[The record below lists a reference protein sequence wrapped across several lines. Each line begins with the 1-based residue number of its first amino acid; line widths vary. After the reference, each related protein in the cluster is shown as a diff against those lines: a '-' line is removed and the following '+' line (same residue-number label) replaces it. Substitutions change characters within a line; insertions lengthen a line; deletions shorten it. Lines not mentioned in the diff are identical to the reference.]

1 MPVLGLSTFF
11 AILVKFNVKYC
22 LVLGKKKQL
31 MHQNIFAELS
41 LVIALAAGI
50 SMIMR
55 LIRQPLIIGHILTG
69 IIVGPSVLHLVK
81 SPETIEIFASIG
93 IALLLFIIG
102 LGLNPKV
109 IKEVGKVSAITG
121 VIQVLFIAGVGG
133 LAGIVLGFG
142 KTESVFF
149 GLALAFSSTIIILKL
164 LSDKKEQ
171 SRLYGKVVIGLL
183 LIQDIIAVL
192 SLLLVTSKSNGGFS
206 PSQLG
211 ILLAKGTLITIPV
224 VFIGNIVLPKMHKL
238 IAGSPEFLFLFALG
252 WGFGIAALFEQAGF
266 SLEIGALLAGVS
278 LASLPYAQE
287 ISARLRPLR
296 DFFIVV
302 FFITLGTQLTFG
314 HIALLLPAI
323 IMGSFIVIILKP
335 IIVLAIMGLLGYTK
349 RTSFK
354 AAISTAQVS
363 EFSLV
368 LLLLGNS
375 QGMVSQNLV
384 VIITIIALI
393 SIACS
398 AYLIIYSDSLYKL
411 ADKYFTLFERRKTHF
426 EQDGRHRY
434 DLVLFGYRKGGHEFL
449 KTFQSLGKPFVVVD
463 YDPEVIDMLEHLK
476 VNFLYGDAGDIELLD
491 EIGLERSKLVV
502 STITDYST
510 TSVLLPLILSRNPG
524 LVVICHAESKQQAD
538 QLYDLGASY
547 VMMPH
552 FLGSKKIS
560 DFIKHSGIKKSEF
573 KKFREQHLA
582 YLHSRSNAN
591 IEE

>member
-1 MPVLGLSTFF
+1 
-11 AILVKFNVKYC
+11 
-22 LVLGKKKQL
+22 
-31 MHQNIFAELS
+31 
-41 LVIALAAGI
+41 
-50 SMIMR
+50 
-55 LIRQPLIIGHILTG
+55 
-69 IIVGPSVLHLVK
+69 
-81 SPETIEIFASIG
+81 
-93 IALLLFIIG
+93 
-102 LGLNPKV
+102 
-109 IKEVGKVSAITG
+109 
-121 VIQVLFIAGVGG
+121 
-133 LAGIVLGFG
+133 
-142 KTESVFF
+142 
-149 GLALAFSSTIIILKL
+149 
-164 LSDKKEQ
+164 
-171 SRLYGKVVIGLL
+171 
-183 LIQDIIAVL
+183 
-192 SLLLVTSKSNGGFS
+192 
-206 PSQLG
+206 
-211 ILLAKGTLITIPV
+211 
-224 VFIGNIVLPKMHKL
+224 
-238 IAGSPEFLFLFALG
+238 
-252 WGFGIAALFEQAGF
+252 
-266 SLEIGALLAGVS
+266 
-278 LASLPYAQE
+278 
-287 ISARLRPLR
+287 
-296 DFFIVV
+296 
-302 FFITLGTQLTFG
+302 
-314 HIALLLPAI
+314 
-323 IMGSFIVIILKP
+323 
-335 IIVLAIMGLLGYTK
+335 MGLLGYTK

>member
-1 MPVLGLSTFF
+1 
-11 AILVKFNVKYC
+11 
-22 LVLGKKKQL
+22 

-41 LVIALAAGI
+41 LVIALAAGM

-55 LIRQPLIIGHILTG
+55 LIRQPLIIGHIITG
-69 IIVGPSVLHLVK
+69 IIVGPTILNLVK
-81 SPETIEIFASIG
+81 SPQTIEIFASIG

-109 IKEVGKVSAITG
+109 VKEVGKVAAITG
-121 VIQVLFIAGVGG
+121 VIQVVFIAAAGG
-133 LAGIVLGFG
+133 LAGVVLGFG

-206 PSQLG
+206 PVQLG
-211 ILLAKGTLITIPV
+211 VLLAKGTAIAIPV
-224 VFIGNIVLPKMHKL
+224 LFIGNVVLPKMHKL
-238 IAGSPEFLFLFALG
+238 IAGSQEFLFLFALG

-278 LASLPYAQE
+278 LASLPYTQE
-287 ISARLRPLR
+287 ISARLRPIR

-302 FFITLGTQLTFG
+302 FFIALGTQLTFG
-314 HIALLLPAI
+314 NILLLLPAI
-323 IMGSFIVIILKP
+323 IVGSFIVIVLKP
-335 IIVLAIMGLLGYTK
+335 IIVLTIMGLLGYTK

-354 AAISTAQVS
+354 AASATGQIS

-375 QGMVSQNLV
+375 QGIVSQNLV
-384 VIITIIALI
+384 VIITIIALV

-398 AYLIIYSDSLYKL
+398 SYMIIYSDSLYNW
-411 ADKYFTLFERRKTHF
+411 ADKHFTLFERRKTHF
-426 EQDGRHRY
+426 EQDRHHKY

-463 YDPEVIDMLEHLK
+463 YDPEVIDALEHLK
-476 VNFLYGDAGDIELLD
+476 VNFLYGDAGDVELLD

-502 STITDYST
+502 STITDYAT
-510 TSVLLPLILSRNPG
+510 TSVLVPFLLNKNPK
-524 LVVICHAESKQQAD
+524 LVIVCHAESKQQAD
-538 QLYDLGASY
+538 QLYDMGASY
-547 VMMPH
+547 VMIPH

-560 DFIKHSGIKKSEF
+560 EFIKHSGIKKSEF
-573 KKFREQHLA
+573 KKFREKHLT
-582 YLHSRSNAN
+582 YLHSRSVTST
-591 IEE
+591 EE

>member
-1 MPVLGLSTFF
+1 
-11 AILVKFNVKYC
+11 
-22 LVLGKKKQL
+22 

-41 LVIALAAGI
+41 LVIALAAGV

-55 LIRQPLIIGHILTG
+55 LLRQPLIIGHILTG
-69 IIVGPSVLHLVK
+69 IIVGPAILNLVQ
-81 SPETIEIFASIG
+81 SPQTIEIFASIG

-109 IKEVGKVSAITG
+109 IKEVGKVAAITG
-121 VIQVLFIAGVGG
+121 TVQVLFIAIVGG
-133 LAGIVLGFG
+133 LVGVLLGFG

-192 SLLLVTSKSNGGFS
+192 SLLLVTSKSSGGFS
-206 PSQLG
+206 IAQLG
-211 ILLAKGTLITIPV
+211 ILLVKGTAITIPV
-224 VFIGNIVLPKMHKL
+224 LFIGNVVLPKMHKL
-238 IAGSPEFLFLFALG
+238 IAGSQEFLFLFALG

-278 LASLPYAQE
+278 LASLPYTQE

-314 HIALLLPAI
+314 NILLLLPAI
-323 IMGSFIVIILKP
+323 LMGSFIVIVLKP
-335 IIVLAIMGLLGYTK
+335 IVVLSIMGLLGYTK

-354 AAISTAQVS
+354 AAISTGQIS

-375 QGMVSQNLV
+375 QGVVSQNLV

-398 AYLIIYSDSLYKL
+398 SYMIIYADSLYNW
-411 ADKYFTLFERRKTHF
+411 ADKHFTLFEKRKTHF
-426 EQDGRHRY
+426 EQSGHHRY

-463 YDPEVIDMLEHLK
+463 YDPEVIDTLEHLK

-491 EIGLERSKLVV
+491 EIGLERAKLVV
-502 STITDYST
+502 STITDYAT
-510 TSVLLPLILSRNPG
+510 TSVLLPLLLNRNPK

-547 VMMPH
+547 VMIPH

-560 DFIKHSGIKKSEF
+560 EFIKHSGMKKSEF
-573 KKFREQHLA
+573 KKFREKHLT
-582 YLHSRSNAN
+582 YLHSRSVAN
-591 IEE
+591 TEE